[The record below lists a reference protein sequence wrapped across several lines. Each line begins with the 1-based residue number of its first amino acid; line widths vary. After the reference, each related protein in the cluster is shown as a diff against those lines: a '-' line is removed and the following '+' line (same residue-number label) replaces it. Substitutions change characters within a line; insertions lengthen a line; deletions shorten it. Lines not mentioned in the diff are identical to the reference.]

1 MQPRKRAL
9 VVTIDGPAG
18 AGKSTV
24 AKGLALALGYRL
36 LDTGAMY
43 RAVALVARRQAVS
56 WDETDALAGMAAS
69 LDIAF
74 AMDGDTNRVRL
85 AGEDVTA
92 AIREP
97 DISYGASRVS
107 AVPAVRAALL
117 DLQRR
122 LGAEGGVVVEGRD
135 TGTVVFPAADCKFF
149 LTASDDV
156 RARRRHEELVQ
167 SGQATT
173 YEGTL
178 EDMRA
183 RDERDTSRVVAPLAR
198 AEDAVLVDSSS
209 MTLDAVIDTMLAEV
223 RRRETEHETTARR
236 KPRP

>member
-1 MQPRKRAL
+1 MQPCKKAL

-24 AKGLALALGYRL
+24 ARGLALALGYRL

-43 RAVALVARRQAVS
+43 RAVALLARRQGTS
-56 WDETDALAGMAAS
+56 WDETETLADMAAS
-69 LDIAF
+69 LDVSF
-74 AMDGDTNRVRL
+74 ALDGDVNRVCV
-85 AGEDVTA
+85 AGEDITA

-97 DISYGASRVS
+97 EISYGASRVS

-135 TGTVVFPAADCKFF
+135 TGTVVFPGADVKFF

-156 RARRRHEELVQ
+156 RARRRHDELVH
-167 SGQATT
+167 SGQGGT

-183 RDERDTSRVVAPLAR
+183 RDERDTSRPVAPLAQ
-198 AEDAVLVDSSS
+198 AADAVLVDSSS
-209 MTLDAVIDTMLAEV
+209 LTLDVVIDTMLDQV
-223 RRRETEHETTARR
+223 RRREREHQTPGRR
-236 KPRP
+236 QPRP

>member
-1 MQPRKRAL
+1 MQPRTKAL

-24 AKGLALALGYRL
+24 ARGLALALGYRL

-43 RAVALVARRQAVS
+43 RAVALLARRQGVA
-56 WDETDALAGMAAS
+56 WDDAEVLARMAAA
-69 LDIAF
+69 LDVAF
-74 AMDGDTNRVRL
+74 ELDSDVNRVQV

-107 AVPAVRAALL
+107 SVPAVRAALL

-122 LGAEGGVVVEGRD
+122 LGNQGGVVVEGRD
-135 TGTVVFPAADCKFF
+135 TGTVVFPAADVKFF

-167 SGQATT
+167 SGQGGT

-183 RDERDTSRVVAPLAR
+183 RDERDSSRPVAPLAR
-198 AEDAVLVDSSS
+198 AADAVLVDSSEL
-209 MTLDAVIDTMLAEV
+209 TLDAVIDTMLAEV
-223 RRRETEHETTARR
+223 RRRERERQTAPRR
-236 KPRP
+236 QPRP

>member
-1 MQPRKRAL
+1 MQPRTKAL

-43 RAVALVARRQAVS
+43 RAVALLARRRGVP
-56 WDETDALAGMAAS
+56 WDETETLARMAGALDVTFE
-69 LDIAF
+69 LD
-74 AMDGDTNRVRL
+74 GEVNRVRV

-122 LGAEGGVVVEGRD
+122 LGTEGGVVVEGRD
-135 TGTVVFPAADCKFF
+135 TGTVVFPGADVKFF

-156 RARRRHEELVQ
+156 RARRRHDELVQ
-167 SGQATT
+167 SGQGGT

-183 RDERDTSRVVAPLAR
+183 RDERDTSRPVAPLAL
-198 AEDAVLVDSSS
+198 AADAVLVDSSS
-209 MTLDAVIDTMLAEV
+209 LTLDAVIDTMLDEV
-223 RRRETEHETTARR
+223 RRREREHQTPARR
-236 KPRP
+236 QPRS

>member
-1 MQPRKRAL
+1 MQPRKQAL

-24 AKGLALALGYRL
+24 AKRLARALGYRL

-43 RAVALVARRQAVS
+43 RAVALLAQRQGVS
-56 WDETDALAGMAAS
+56 WDEIDALTRIACE
-69 LDIAF
+69 LDISFAF
-74 AMDGDTNRVRL
+74 DGDENRVRV

-97 DISYGASRVS
+97 AISYGASRVS
-107 AVPAVRAALL
+107 AVPPVRAALL

-135 TGTVVFPAADCKFF
+135 TGTVVFPGADAKFF
-149 LTASDDV
+149 LTASDEV
-156 RARRRHEELVQ
+156 RARRRHEELTQ
-167 SGQATT
+167 SGQEAS

-183 RDERDTSRVVAPLAR
+183 RDQRDSSRAVAPLAK
-198 AEDAVLVDSSS
+198 AEDAVLVDSS
-209 MTLDAVIDTMLAEV
+209 TLPLDAVIDTILVEV
-223 RRRETEHETTARR
+223 RRRERE
-236 KPRP
+236 PRA